1 MNKKAIF
8 HTIIKDSVLVFLGA
22 VLGLIA
28 LLLVH
33 LLPTDP
39 MRKHVYW
46 SLDMIEKEFEDEILI
61 EGYLPTL
68 TGNFT
73 DCLMLEHAIYVSDN
87 HGILDQVLNMYRSE
101 SCETE
106 DGWWPGYSLKDYL
119 ENIPQPRETEY
130 SSIQA
135 IIEELP
141 DYQYELESW
150 GYRVSVLPKMTREPD
165 NAGLMRYYWKS
176 AGPVLILEEQ
186 NGGMYCFYYGF
197 DQYISERTYKENMM
211 LFPVSQ
217 YDEKEYEDIQ
227 KTVRLQICKKDIRQE
242 PLFENTADA
251 DSKARY
257 DVSVCIEI
265 TAESL
270 TDGNELS
277 VFGGGVFETNY
288 CSNNFEEC
296 RLWNGIDPES
306 ANSYS
311 DYNIKREYSAAQLLE
326 YYRQGLE
333 LQSRLIE
340 LYRER
345 QGEDGG

>member
-1 MNKKAIF
+1 MDSRFPQKQDTNEKWKAKQYGEMEK
-8 HTIIKDSVLVFLGA
+8 TIIGKSVCRKWIFPILA
-22 VLGLIA
+22 A
-28 LLLVH
+28 LLL
-33 LLPTDP
+33 
-39 MRKHVYW
+39 
-46 SLDMIEKEFEDEILI
+46 IEVLI
-61 EGYLPTL
+61 IWQY
-68 TGNFT
+68 
-73 DCLMLEHAIYVSDN
+73 
-87 HGILDQVLNMYRSE
+87 
-101 SCETE
+101 
-106 DGWWPGYSLKDYL
+106 KK
-119 ENIPQPRETEY
+119 RETEY